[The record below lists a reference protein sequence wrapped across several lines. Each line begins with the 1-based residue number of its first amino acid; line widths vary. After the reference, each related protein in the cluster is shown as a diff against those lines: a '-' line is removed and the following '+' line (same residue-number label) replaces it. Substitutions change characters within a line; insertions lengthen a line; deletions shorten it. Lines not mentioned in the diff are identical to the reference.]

1 MDQKST
7 IKLLKDQISQMTS
20 STYSHYKRIAELG
33 EENDYLRKRVDYL
46 ENKLEQIS
54 DRKLNEG

>member
-1 MDQKST
+1 MDRVST
-7 IKLLKDQISQMTS
+7 IKLLKAQIAQMTS
-20 STYSHYKRIAELG
+20 STYSNYKRIAELA
-33 EENDYLRKRVDYL
+33 EENNYLRKRVDYL

>member
-1 MDQKST
+1 MDHVST
-7 IKLLKDQISQMTS
+7 IKLLKAQIAQMTS
-20 STYSHYKRIAELG
+20 STYSNYKRIAELA
-33 EENDYLRKRVDYL
+33 EENNYLRKRVDYL

>member
-1 MDQKST
+1 MDHVST
-7 IKLLKDQISQMTS
+7 IKLLKAQIAQMTS
-20 STYSHYKRIAELG
+20 STYSNYKRIAELA

>member
-1 MDQKST
+1 MDHVST
-7 IKLLKDQISQMTS
+7 IKLLKAQIAQMTS
-20 STYSHYKRIAELG
+20 STYSNYKRIAELA

-54 DRKLNEG
+54 DRKLNES

>member
-1 MDQKST
+1 MDRVST
-7 IKLLKDQISQMTS
+7 IKLLKSQIAQMTS
-20 STYSHYKRIAELG
+20 STYSNYKRIAELA